1 VSDLKNHISEQ
12 DELKELL
19 REFNENPFDPARKT
33 PEDVMRV
40 FYQFNVPI
48 LPVVSRRN
56 TLLGIITKEE
66 ITAEMSD
73 IERFSSR
80 KIDDFVTRIAR
91 KRTMNELLPY
101 LTDLNEFVIINIFG
115 EVQGRMSRVDL
126 VAAVENRSSA
136 VVTEHEEIAD
146 SRDQKAMEWMIY
158 LILEHIPRALYA
170 LNAEGK
176 TIFYN
181 SYFEDLYVRT
191 FGADEVDHVFVEK
204 TLGDSA
210 RNEYSETGVG
220 RKEAVFRNLDLKFD
234 YEKVPMFSDG
244 EKVGYLVYCAD
255 RPGVKEEEDS
265 GTLVE
270 RLAAAE
276 RHILVGEIAKAAGDI
291 SAAAGALGITKAVM
305 IRKAAALSIQIDE
318 KAQKKAVKKKTAK

>member
-1 VSDLKNHISEQ
+1 MADTRNSPNEQ
-12 DELKELL
+12 EELKELL

-40 FYQFNVPI
+40 FYQFSVPI
-48 LPVVSRRN
+48 VPVVSRRN

-101 LTDLNEFVIINIFG
+101 LADLNEFVVINIFG

-126 VAAVENRSSA
+126 VAAVENRSA
-136 VVTEHEEIAD
+136 VPGPEHEEIAD

-181 SYFEDLYVRT
+181 SYFEELYLRT
-191 FGADEVDHVFVEK
+191 MGGEVDHVFVEK
-204 TLGDSA
+204 TLGDPS
-210 RNEYSETGVG
+210 RNEYSQTSSG
-220 RKEAVFRNLDLKFD
+220 RKEAVFRNRDLSFD
-234 YEKVPMFSDG
+234 YEKVPMHSNG

-255 RPGVKEEEDS
+255 RPGVREEEPR
-265 GTLVE
+265 GTLAE
-270 RLAAAE
+270 RLAGYERQLLVEELSRTEGDLSAAAE
-276 RHILVGEIAKAAGDI
+276 R
-291 SAAAGALGITKAVM
+291 LGITKAAL
-305 IRKAAALSIQIDE
+305 RKKTDIFGISIQE
-318 KAQKKAVKKKTAK
+318 KTVKKTPKKK

>member
-1 VSDLKNHISEQ
+1 MADTRNSPSEQ

-48 LPVVSRRN
+48 VPVVSRRN

-101 LTDLNEFVIINIFG
+101 LADLNEFVVINIFG

-126 VAAVENRSSA
+126 VAAVENRSA
-136 VVTEHEEIAD
+136 VPTAEREEIAD

-181 SYFEDLYVRT
+181 SYFEDMYLRT
-191 FGADEVDHVFVEK
+191 KGAGEVDHVFVEK
-204 TLGDSA
+204 TLGDPS
-210 RNEYSETGVG
+210 RNEYSQTSSG
-220 RKEAVFRNLDLKFD
+220 RKEAVFHNRDLSID
-234 YEKVPMFSDG
+234 YEKVPMYSNG

-255 RPGVKEEEDS
+255 RPGVKEEDVQ
-265 GTLVE
+265 GTLAE
-270 RLAAAE
+270 RLAVHERQILVEALSRSDGDFAAAAE
-276 RHILVGEIAKAAGDI
+276 C
-291 SAAAGALGITKAVM
+291 LGITKAAL
-305 IRKAAALSIQIDE
+305 RKKTGIFGISTAE
-318 KAQKKAVKKKTAK
+318 KTVKKASKKK